1 MSTTVPT
8 LSNAPLEHPAL
19 DYAFLRR
26 EGIRHLESLAGHL
39 WSDFNAHD
47 PGITLLEQLC
57 YAITD
62 LAYRASHE
70 VPDLLAS
77 SGGDPY
83 ESLYSASTILTSH
96 PVTLLDLRKAVIDV
110 EGVKNAWIEELHEP
124 SPPLHLH
131 EAKGELRFQP
141 DPPYTRPVLLKGRV
155 RVLIETS
162 DLEDRHTDEVRCDVA
177 RRLHACRPLCTD
189 FDAIQVLAPQPVK
202 VFAEVEIGPV
212 DDAERV
218 VLDIYQAL
226 LEYVSPSIAF
236 KTLGELLAEGRRSDE
251 IFDGPVLRNGFLDSE
266 ALERMRR
273 KDALYTSDLIREIM
287 GIPGVRAVRNISV
300 SAEGKWDPWS
310 VPLDPSRAPRL
321 DLHASPITLVKGGLT
336 AHLDTARIIQTLA
349 ERRRKVAPRGHLSP
363 SERDFSVPAGRD
375 RSVARYRSIQHQLP
389 AIYGVGAAGLPGPV
403 TPRRQAQARQLQ
415 AYLLF
420 FDQLLA
426 NSFAQLAHAG
436 VLFSFFKED
445 ARTYVTQMV
454 DEPSLDLSAVRRL
467 DAEAHGARLSEIAE
481 DREGSGSLSNRKNRF
496 YDHLMARFA
505 EQFTD
510 YSLVLP
516 GAAGREGLPADD
528 RLVPDKRAFLQ
539 RYPRLSSARG
549 TGRDVL
555 SPGGEGGVAGLQ
567 ERIERK
573 LGLTDEERFL
583 LVEHL
588 LLAPIPEDNI
598 PPGPLEYRQIPF
610 LSDCIPRDPYSL
622 QLSFVLPL
630 WRGRALLDAQF
641 RGLVEQ
647 TLREETP
654 AHLVA
659 YIHWVKKAEWTS
671 LERAYDEW
679 LTAYRDHQAEKLGL
693 QSMLGLQPMNDPRAF
708 RVRDARDRLIDLLG
722 LGETYPLR
730 DLPVPDEGLTVPFNQ
745 SARVSIEASQRD
757 VVYELRGEGGT
768 PLPPAR
774 GNGGTLYLKTPPMRE
789 DTTYNILARKIA
801 TGPEVREV
809 YLQQQVTVKV
819 GLDLTLRA
827 RVLEAAP
834 LDPRI
839 DPPGDGDA
847 RIVAWGT
854 RVRVQVDHSQEG
866 VDYHLVQFAGGEEQT
881 LSPDERGNQGDI
893 FLLADAVS
901 EDVDLRICATK
912 VFDPSEKRPQE
923 TGLLNAVL
931 PLKVRARR
939 DLTVVVEPSPILD
952 FGENATVRIDNTQA
966 STRYSVYV
974 RAVSDSDFVF
984 TAGGSE
990 LLGVDVEDA
999 PRVNVRRPPELE
1011 VWEDLA
1017 GFEWVGTPAPGNGGS
1032 LSLPV
1037 NGRIRDSVI
1046 LVRAQKE
1053 HQARVNI
1060 PSSVQLQ
1067 QAALLLVRPDPGPPL
1082 RLGVE
1087 LAGARTTGTL
1097 EVAGGQLGV
1106 FYYVRRETAGAALGL
1121 PAYFHKTDERNAALN
1136 KGLEQLRIEVD
1147 FVLSRGTVRPATSA
1161 ELASTPPLT
1170 PLLSTGPLDVGTTL
1184 YFRAVKAQTR
1194 VAKDLTQTARIEPV
1208 PEIRTEPVPKGSPAK
1223 IVVLASV
1230 VGDRYQLTQAGQPVG
1245 QAREGNGA
1253 DLTFTTG
1260 PLHAATEFQVLV
1272 TRLRDTGIPV
1282 ERRVRLSLGVV

>member
-1 MSTTVPT
+1 MSTPVPT

-19 DYAFLRR
+19 DYAFLRQ

-39 WSDFNAHD
+39 WTDFNAHD

-83 ESLYSASTILTSH
+83 QSLYSASTILTSH

-110 EGVKNAWIEELHEP
+110 EGVKNAWIEELHES

-131 EAKGELRFQP
+131 EARGELRFQP

-162 DLEDRHTDEVRCDVA
+162 DLEDRHPGEVRRDVA

-189 FDAIQVLAPQPVK
+189 FDDIQVLAPQPVE

-251 IFDGPVLRNGFLDSE
+251 IFDGPALRNGFLDSE
-266 ALERMRR
+266 ALERRHR

-287 GIPGVRAVRNISV
+287 GIPGVRAVRGISV
-300 SAEGKWDPWS
+300 STENTWDPWS
-310 VPLDPSRAPRL
+310 VRLDPNRAPRL
-321 DLHASPITLVKGGLT
+321 DLHASRIKLVKGGLT
-336 AHLDTARIIQTLA
+336 ARLDTARIIETLA
-349 ERRRKVAPRGHLSP
+349 ERRGKAAPREHLSP
-363 SERDFSVPAGRD
+363 GERDFSVPAGRD
-375 RSVARYRSIQHQLP
+375 RNVARYRSIQHQLP

-426 NSFAQLAHAG
+426 SYFAQLAHAG
-436 VLFSFFKED
+436 SLLSFYGED
-445 ARTYVTQMV
+445 ARTYFTQMV
-454 DEPSLDLSAVRRL
+454 DEPGLDLSAVRRL
-467 DAEAHGARLSEIAE
+467 DAKAHRARLSELAE
-481 DREGSGSLSNRKNRF
+481 DREASGSLSNRKNRF

-510 YSLVLP
+510 YSLVLF
-516 GAAGREGLPADD
+516 GAEGREGLPAGD
-528 RLVPDKRAFLQ
+528 RLMPDKRAFLQ

-549 TGRDVL
+549 TGRDAL
-555 SPGGEGGVAGLQ
+555 SLGGEGGVAGLQ

-588 LLAPIPEDNI
+588 LLAPIPADNI
-598 PPGPLEYRQIPF
+598 PPGPLEYRQIPI
-610 LSDCIPRDPYSL
+610 LSDCLPRDPYSL

-630 WRGRALLDAQF
+630 WRGRAPRDPQF

-654 AHLVA
+654 AHLVP
-659 YIHWVKKAEWTS
+659 YIHWVGESEWTS
-671 LERAYDEW
+671 LERAHGEW

-693 QSMLGLQPMNDPRAF
+693 QPMNDPRSF

-722 LGETYPLR
+722 LGKTYPLR

-757 VVYELRGEGGT
+757 VVYELRGEGDT
-768 PLPPAR
+768 PLASAQ
-774 GNGGTLYLKTPPMRE
+774 GNGGTLYLQTPPMRE
-789 DTTYNILARKIA
+789 DTTYNILARRIA
-801 TGPEVREV
+801 TGQEV
-809 YLQQQVTVKV
+809 YLLQQVTVKV
-819 GLDLTLRA
+819 GLDVALRA
-827 RVLEAAP
+827 RVLDAAP
-834 LDPRI
+834 LDPSI
-839 DPPGDGDA
+839 GHPGDADA

-854 RVRVQVDHSQEG
+854 HVRVQVDHSQEG
-866 VDYHLVQFAGGEEQT
+866 VDYHLVRFAGGEERR
-881 LSPDERGNQGDI
+881 LSPDVRGDQGDI
-893 FLLADAVS
+893 VLLAEAIS
-901 EDVDLRICATK
+901 EDVDLRIRATK
-912 VFDPSEKRPQE
+912 VFDPSENRPPE

-931 PLKVRARR
+931 PLKVRARPG
-939 DLTVVVEPSPILD
+939 LPMVVEPSPILD
-952 FGENATVRIDNTQA
+952 FGWNATVRIDNTQA

-974 RAVSDSDFVF
+974 RAVADSDFVF

-990 LLGVDVEDA
+990 LLGVDVEGA
-999 PRVNVRRPPELE
+999 PRVHVRSPPVRE

-1017 GFEWVGTPAPGNGGS
+1017 GFERVGTPAPGNGG
-1032 LSLPV
+1032 LLRLPV
-1037 NGRIRDSVI
+1037 NGLKQDSVI

-1060 PSSVQLQ
+1060 PSSVQLE
-1067 QAALLLVRPDPGPPL
+1067 QAALLLVRPNPRPEL

-1087 LAGARTTGTL
+1087 LDGAL
-1097 EVAGGQLGV
+1097 EVAGGQPGV
-1106 FYYVRRETAGAALGL
+1106 FYYVRRETTGEALGL

-1161 ELASTPPLT
+1161 ELASTPPLE
-1170 PLLSTGPLDVGTTL
+1170 PLLSTGPLEAGTTL

-1194 VAKDLTQTARIEPV
+1194 VAIDLTQTARIAPFPAIRAEPV
-1208 PEIRTEPVPKGSPAK
+1208 PQGSPAR

-1245 QAREGNGA
+1245 PALDGNGE
-1253 DLTFTTG
+1253 DLAFTTG
-1260 PLHAATEFQVLV
+1260 PLQAATEFQVRV
-1272 TRLRDTGIPV
+1272 TRSGDTGIPV
-1282 ERRVRLSLGVV
+1282 ERRVRVSVGVG